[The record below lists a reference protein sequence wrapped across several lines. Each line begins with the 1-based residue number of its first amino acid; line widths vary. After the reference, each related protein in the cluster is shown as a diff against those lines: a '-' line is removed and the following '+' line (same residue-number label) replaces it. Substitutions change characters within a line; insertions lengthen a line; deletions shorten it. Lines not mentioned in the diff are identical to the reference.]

1 METMVSLLSS
11 AIIIAE
17 MVTLRERKRR
27 GEETA
32 KRYRA
37 LTGNDS
43 YAGAVDAITDLLLAV
58 AQSEREATQLL
69 HSAEIEFR
77 NQFESEQIV
86 SEG

>member
-1 METMVSLLSS
+1 
-11 AIIIAE
+11 
-17 MVTLRERKRR
+17 MVTLKERKRR

-32 KRYRA
+32 KKYRGY
-37 LTGNDS
+37 TGNDS
-43 YAGAVDAITDLLLAV
+43 YAGAVDAIADLLLAV

-77 NQFESEQIV
+77 NQFESEKIV

>member
-1 METMVSLLSS
+1 
-11 AIIIAE
+11 
-17 MVTLRERKRR
+17 MVTIKERKRR

-32 KRYRA
+32 KKYRT

-43 YAGAVDAITDLLLAV
+43 YASAVDAIADILLAV
-58 AQSEREATQLL
+58 AQTEREATQLL
-69 HSAEIEFR
+69 HSAEAEFR

>member
-1 METMVSLLSS
+1 
-11 AIIIAE
+11 
-17 MVTLRERKRR
+17 MVTLKERKRR

-32 KRYRA
+32 KKYRA
-37 LTGNDS
+37 STGNDS
-43 YAGAVDAITDLLLAV
+43 YAGAVDAIADLLLAV
-58 AQSEREATQLL
+58 AQTEREATQLL